1 MRITYRVLNVPTKG
15 GGAWLPNFTFGGA
28 PATVGQNQAGIV
40 GMPGTVAIPS
50 PRPAALD
57 DSSLGGPY
65 NQPSAV
71 APNWITPG
79 IYYYK
84 PNRSMRFPGKVKS
97 DNPLPV
103 PVINPGRSAQALFT
117 RSRVGGRTATAAIR
131 PFTNWPT
138 YGRGY

>member
-1 MRITYRVLNVPTKG
+1 MRVTYRVLNVPTKG
-15 GGAWLPNFTFGGA
+15 GGAWLPNMIFGGA
-28 PATVGQNQAGIV
+28 PATNGQNSAGVV

-50 PRPAALD
+50 PRPPALD

-71 APNWITPG
+71 SPDWFTPG
-79 IYYYK
+79 IYFYR
-84 PNRSMRFPGKVKS
+84 PNQTMHYPGKIQS

-103 PVINPGRSAQALFT
+103 PIISSGRSVTNRFT
-117 RSRVGGRTATAAIR
+117 SGRIGGRQATAAIR
-131 PFTNWPT
+131 PFTTWPT